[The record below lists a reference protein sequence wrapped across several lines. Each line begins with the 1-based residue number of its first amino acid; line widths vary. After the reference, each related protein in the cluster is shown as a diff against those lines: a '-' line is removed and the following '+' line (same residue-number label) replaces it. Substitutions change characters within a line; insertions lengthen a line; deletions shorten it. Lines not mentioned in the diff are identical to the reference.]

1 MHLFPDL
8 AAIIQGQSGFINPHP
23 LSLARTFDYF
33 EAYLRQCI
41 ISQIFLNVYLDIKTS
56 IRKRKKKHL
65 NYRLLQSQR
74 LASSFLLI
82 SSLGNPPFP

>member
-41 ISQIFLNVYLDIKTS
+41 ISQIFLNVYLEIKTS
-56 IRKRKKKHL
+56 IRKRKKNTLIIDFCKAKD
-65 NYRLLQSQR
+65 LL
-74 LASSFLLI
+74 LL
-82 SSLGNPPFP
+82 SSLYPA